1 MATLFWICLGLVLF
15 SLAGY
20 PVVLAFWEALRE
32 IAAGA
37 RYVTGTGE
45 RRVRRQRDAWPSVTI
60 VVAAYDEESCIG
72 QKIENCLSLDYPADK
87 LEVLVGCDGC
97 DDRTAEM
104 ARSSQDARVF
114 VHELT
119 PRSGK
124 ASVLSRLV
132 PMARGDL
139 VVLTDA
145 NVHFEREA
153 LQALVRRFQDPAVGA
168 VVGRLRLYNRVK
180 RNYEESAY
188 WRYETFL
195 KFVEGKHGCVV
206 GANGGIYAIRR
217 LLFGPLSPKTIVD
230 DFVIP
235 ARIAA
240 RGWKVPYEPEAVA
253 WEETTEDYRQEFG
266 RRARIGAGN
275 WQSLA
280 LVPELLDPR
289 TGFLFF
295 AFVAHKLLRWA
306 TPFLL
311 ALALAANAALAI
323 RSLPYAVLLVGQAAF
338 YLLALVGWSGVAWR
352 GQRIASMVY
361 YFVSMNLALAVG
373 FFRFLFRTQRAAW
386 QRTERVPGPGPKPD
400 IRAA

>member
-1 MATLFWICLGLVLF
+1 METLFWACLGLVLF

-20 PVVLAFWEALRE
+20 PLVLAFWEALRE

-37 RYVTGTGE
+37 RYVTGSDE
-45 RRVRRQRDAWPSVTI
+45 RRVRSQRDAWPSVTI
-60 VVAAYDEESCIG
+60 VVAAYDEEACIG
-72 QKIENCLSLDYPADK
+72 QKMENCLALDYPADK

-97 DDRTAEM
+97 GDRTAEV
-104 ARSSQDARVF
+104 ARAVHDARVS

-119 PRSGK
+119 PRAGK
-124 ASVLSRLV
+124 ASVLARLI
-132 PMARGDL
+132 PMARGEL

-145 NVHFEREA
+145 NVHFERGA
-153 LQALVRRFQDPAVGA
+153 LRALVRRFQDPAVGA

-180 RNYEESAY
+180 RTYEESAY

-217 LLFGPLSPKTIVD
+217 LLFGPLSPNTIVD

-235 ARIAA
+235 VRIAA
-240 RGWKVPYEPEAVA
+240 RGWKVPYEPEAIA
-253 WEETTEDYRQEFG
+253 WEETTEDYRREFG

-289 TGFLFF
+289 SGFLFF
-295 AFVAHKLLRWA
+295 AFVAHKLLRWS

-311 ALALAANAALAI
+311 ALALATNVVLAIGSWPYAALLA
-323 RSLPYAVLLVGQAAF
+323 AHAAF
-338 YLLALVGWSGVAWR
+338 YLLALAGWRGVRWR
-352 GQRIASMVY
+352 GQRIASLAY